1 MYKYLL
7 VSILSALSWAICA
20 TIEKHHLL
28 KYFQAHELYIIR
40 SLVFLPF
47 LSIVIYLISNKNTY
61 KKAINMDTKT
71 LILTTST
78 AILSFVGLYLFWYVL
93 QNNDAV
99 YSVSCIHPL
108 FITFSILLSC
118 LLYKEK
124 INGQTGLGIIF
135 VLLGIILINFKKNK

>member
-1 MYKYLL
+1 
-7 VSILSALSWAICA
+7 
-20 TIEKHHLL
+20 
-28 KYFQAHELYIIR
+28 
-40 SLVFLPF
+40 
-47 LSIVIYLISNKNTY
+47 
-61 KKAINMDTKT
+61 MDTKT

-99 YSVSCIHPL
+99 YSVSCVHPL

-135 VLLGIILINFKKNK
+135 VLLGIILINFKKK